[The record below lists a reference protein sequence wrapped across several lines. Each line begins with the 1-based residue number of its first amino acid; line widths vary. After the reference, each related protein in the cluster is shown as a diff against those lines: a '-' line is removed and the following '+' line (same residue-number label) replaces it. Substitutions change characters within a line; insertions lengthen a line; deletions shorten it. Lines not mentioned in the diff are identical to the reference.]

1 MALATRELEL
11 IIIARDHASATLARV
26 GGAMAILGA
35 GAARL
40 GVKGI
45 GAFVEVT
52 NEAIEFRRQVALAFT
67 QAEIAGLEYN
77 DVLNLIRDTARDT
90 AVPIEDLTDATF
102 DIFSS
107 LTLDNL
113 GQARGLLE
121 QFTLSAVAGQ
131 APIRDIARAT
141 IGWINALDLAPTAEN
156 AARILDV
163 QFELVRKGIG
173 TYEEFGSVVGKAI
186 PPFIAANQG
195 IEEMAAAFAF
205 ATRGAQSAAEAAT
218 SASRAVE
225 LLYGPKAIVGL
236 EKIGIAIEDEF
247 GKFRPMDELLAD
259 IVEKFRGMSDA
270 EKKLNFKEIFGQ
282 GRIQA
287 RRFFDM
293 ILAEGNFEEYLF
305 LLDAVKTSSGEVA
318 IAFDIMMAEPAVQLE
333 VLKNRFVV
341 LRQEMGD
348 QFIPFLTGKLMPA
361 LDRLLD
367 WWEEIDDIQKENLV
381 KWSAFAT
388 LFLTVGGAITAV
400 VGSMVLI
407 LGLLKAFTGSIVVAV
422 GLAGGFAL
430 GISAIAAAIALAII
444 DWDKFVEI
452 FGPWWDKILEKM
464 DPVVEWLK
472 RTWPEAWA
480 IAEDAYQSVLLWFEE
495 EWPAIWEGF
504 KSGIQDWLENEW
516 PGIWE
521 GTQSAVEGFGQ
532 FFVDFWNTTLRQ
544 PLVDFWNWIV
554 ERWDLIWAELGVLFE
569 VFVNEDWGPLW
580 DQIVEEVEDVLPE
593 LTELLISLG
602 SLIIGVLGFIVKVAS
617 VIWDA
622 WGEHMIESLRITV
635 QLIGGLL
642 EVMVLQA
649 SGAMDVITG
658 ILTLDFDKTM
668 GGFAKIT
675 ESGLKLVDTAWIT
688 TRDSFT
694 LANAIIADSVSDTE
708 SDIDTFTDNSIA
720 TLERLAREA
729 RTSAWSVRNSFA
741 IMSPG
746 SPFSLPLTT
755 QIANS
760 LKFIQDTIH
769 RRLASISLISSRM
782 GSQIRESL
790 SVVPQPAVMPR
801 LTPALVGGPM
811 GNQEATIRTQINIDK
826 LESKADPF
834 EIAAEIGWHALNS

>member
-11 IIIARDHASATLARV
+11 IIIARDHASAVLARV

-52 NEAIEFRRQVALAFT
+52 EEAIEFRRQVALAFT
-67 QAEIAGLEYN
+67 QVEIAGVEFN
-77 DVLNLIRDTARDT
+77 DVLELIRGTARNT
-90 AVPIEDLTDATF
+90 AVPIEELTDAAF
-102 DIFSS
+102 DIFST

-113 GQARGLLE
+113 QQAKDLMDA
-121 QFTLSAVAGQ
+121 FAMSAVTGQ
-131 APIRDIARAT
+131 APIRDIGRAA
-141 IGWINALDLAPTAEN
+141 IAWINALDLPPSAEN
-156 AARILDV
+156 INRILDV
-163 QFELVRKGIG
+163 QFELVRKGAG
-173 TYEEFGSVVGKAI
+173 TYAEFATVVGKAI
-186 PPFIAANQG
+186 PPFVAANQTME
-195 IEEMAAAFAF
+195 IMSATFAF
-205 ATRGAQSAAEAAT
+205 LTRNGMSAAEAAT
-218 SASRAVE
+218 SASRAME
-225 LLYGPKAIVGL
+225 LLYGPKAIKGL
-236 EKIGIAIEDEF
+236 ESVGIAIEDEF
-247 GKFRPMDELLAD
+247 GKFRPMDELMAD
-259 IVEKFRGMSDA
+259 VVEKFKAMSDA
-270 EKKLNFKEIFGQ
+270 EKVLNFKEIFGQ

-287 RRFFDM
+287 RRFFNL
-293 ILAEGNFEEYLF
+293 ILEEGNFEEFLF
-305 LLDAVKTSSGEVA
+305 LLDSVEKSSGEVA
-318 IAFDIMMAEPAVQLE
+318 NAFDIMMAEPAVQLDI
-333 VLKNRFVV
+333 LKNRFVV
-341 LRQEMGD
+341 LRQEIGD
-348 QFIPFLTGKLMPA
+348 VFIPFLTGKVLPVM
-361 LDRLLD
+361 DRLLD
-367 WWEEIDDIQKENLV
+367 AWEELDDIQRENLV
-381 KWSAFAT
+381 NWAAFAT
-388 LFLTVGGAITAV
+388 VFVTVGGTI
-400 VGSMVLI
+400 SMVIGGLLLI
-407 LGLLKAFTGSIVVAV
+407 LGLLKAFTGSIIVAV

-430 GISAIAAAIALAII
+430 GISAIAAAIALAIL

-452 FGPWWDKILEKM
+452 FGPWWDKILDKM
-464 DPVVEWLK
+464 QPVVDWLK

-495 EWPAIWEGF
+495 EWPIIWEGF

-521 GTQSAVEGFGQ
+521 GTKSAVEGFGQ
-532 FFVDFWNTTLRQ
+532 FFVDLWNTTLRE
-544 PLVDFWNWIV
+544 PISNFIAWVS
-554 ERWDLIWAELGVLFE
+554 ERWDLIWEELGILLE

-580 DQIVEEVEDVLPE
+580 DQVVEEVEEILPE

-635 QLIGGLL
+635 ELIGGLL
-642 EVMVLQA
+642 EVMILQA
-649 SGAMDVITG
+649 SGAMDIITG

-675 ESGLKLVDTAWIT
+675 ESGLLLVDTAWVT
-688 TRDSFT
+688 TRDSFV

-708 SDIDTFTDNSIA
+708 SEIGGFVTYSIA
-720 TLERLAREA
+720 ELERLAREG
-729 RTSAWSVRNSFA
+729 RTSAFSIRNSFA
-741 IMSPG
+741 IMNPG

-760 LKFIQDTIH
+760 LKFIQDTVH
-769 RRLASISLISSRM
+769 RRMASISLISSRM

-790 SVVPQPAVMPR
+790 SVVPQPVVMPR